1 MGIVAGS
8 AFAVLNGGM
17 ERSIPHQFVVTLIA
31 EGASLLD
38 ETKFL
43 GLAVVLVA
51 GSAIAAVDWIMSVC
65 CFGQLIMTIVA
76 KRFLGTHCHS
86 NADG

>member
-17 ERSIPHQFVVTLIA
+17 ERSLPHQFVVTLIA
-31 EGASLLD
+31 EGASFLD
-38 ETKFL
+38 ETKLL

-51 GSAIAAVDWIMSVC
+51 GSAIAAVDWIMRVC
-65 CFGQLIMTIVA
+65 CFGQFIMAIVA
-76 KRFLGTHCHS
+76 ERFPGTRRHG